1 MRLLIERVKTAKCII
16 DNTVKSSI
24 NNGYLVYCAFE
35 DGDDETKID
44 KALNKLSKL
53 RIFEDENH
61 KMNLSIKD
69 VDGEVLLISSFSLF
83 ADLNTGN
90 RPSFSRSL
98 PFSISKPLYDL
109 TVEKANNLFKL
120 QTGEFGADMKI
131 DAVND
136 GPVSVILDI

>member
-1 MRLLIERVKTAKCII
+1 
-16 DNTVKSSI
+16 
-24 NNGYLVYCAFE
+24 
-35 DGDDETKID
+35 
-44 KALNKLSKL
+44 
-53 RIFEDENH
+53 
-61 KMNLSIKD
+61 MNLSIKD

-131 DAVND
+131 DAIND